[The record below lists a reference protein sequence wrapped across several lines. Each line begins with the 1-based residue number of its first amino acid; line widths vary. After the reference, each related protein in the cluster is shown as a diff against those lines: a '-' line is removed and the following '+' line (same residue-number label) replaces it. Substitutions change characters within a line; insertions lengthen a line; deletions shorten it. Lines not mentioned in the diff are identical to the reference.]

1 MQVLPL
7 QCIHTCLL
15 DIQPV
20 HWSIQRQL
28 ALGCVHEGLIL
39 AFGWYFESRMN
50 L

>member
-7 QCIHTCLL
+7 QHLHTCLL

-28 ALGCVHEGLIL
+28 ALGRLHEGLSLDIRL
-39 AFGWYFESRMN
+39 A